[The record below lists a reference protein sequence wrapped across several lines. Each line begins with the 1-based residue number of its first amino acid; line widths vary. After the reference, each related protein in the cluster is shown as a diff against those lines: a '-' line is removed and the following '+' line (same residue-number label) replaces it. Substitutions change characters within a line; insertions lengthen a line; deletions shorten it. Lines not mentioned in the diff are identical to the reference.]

1 MEYELPGSRT
11 GPPDN
16 FYAEA
21 IESCRGEL
29 TWWTNRLAEI
39 VGRSFFLLKSIVR
52 VTADLAGTSFR
63 GLMHGNVNG
72 SKPQF
77 AAGPQHDT
85 QVVSEKSWNHS
96 PESLEPPQRPENSIL
111 PTYHAGGRTPTE
123 NRLNSI

>member
-39 VGRSFFLLKSIVR
+39 FGRSFFLLKSIVR
-52 VTADLAGTSFR
+52 VTADL
-63 GLMHGNVNG
+63 
-72 SKPQF
+72 
-77 AAGPQHDT
+77 
-85 QVVSEKSWNHS
+85 
-96 PESLEPPQRPENSIL
+96 
-111 PTYHAGGRTPTE
+111 GGQA
-123 NRLNSI
+123 LGV